1 MKFIKG
7 VKAEQYNRK
16 NIDGGDLLDERK
28 AFAVR
33 NSKEMKT
40 ALDVLHEE
48 GYDSYIFMDETDAE
62 LFGGIE
68 YVVKE

>member
-16 NIDGGDLLDERK
+16 NIDGGDLLDKRK

-48 GYDSYIFMDETDAE
+48 GYDRYIFMDETDAE